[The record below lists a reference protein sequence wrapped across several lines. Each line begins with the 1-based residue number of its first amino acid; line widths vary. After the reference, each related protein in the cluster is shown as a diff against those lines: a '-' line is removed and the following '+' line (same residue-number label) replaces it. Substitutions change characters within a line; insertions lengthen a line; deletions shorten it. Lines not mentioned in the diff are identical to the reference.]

1 MLHCASLLLSTLTFR
16 YLKAPSK
23 ERRGLLLGLI
33 GYQLSVIPDVP
44 IAIFFCHDFR
54 IVGWFAIDYGN
65 CHHLYTF
72 CMMQCYTGLDISFH
86 NVALLFEDDFFVV
99 PDVNTLRS
107 LVYYLACQSLFRVCN
122 FWHYDSRLCFLLNS
136 CFRRYFYILCLSSD
150 RIHINTHET
159 SF

>member
-1 MLHCASLLLSTLTFR
+1 LRIFAYKYFNFQV
-16 YLKAPSK
+16 LKSPLQGK
-23 ERRGLLLGLI
+23 ERAFARLDW
-33 GYQLSVIPDVP
+33 LSVIPDVP

-65 CHHLYTF
+65 CHHLYAF

-107 LVYYLACQSLFRVCN
+107 LVYYLACQIVGDDRVFKVFN
-122 FWHYDSRLCFLLNS
+122 VFNAG
-136 CFRRYFYILCLSSD
+136 
-150 RIHINTHET
+150 RIIA
-159 SF
+159 